1 MSTLFYCKSQ
11 QADCT
16 KFRIEFCAIFLL
28 TKEEKC
34 GKMAA
39 RLVSPRATVLCQVH
53 FAQIF

>member
-1 MSTLFYCKSQ
+1 MSTPFYCKSQ

-34 GKMAA
+34 GKMAG
-39 RLVSPRATVLCQVH
+39 REGTQRPEIPL
-53 FAQIF
+53 